1 MLKKWMIC
9 LAIFSLG
16 NAASADDSA
25 EFQAFLKQQKA
36 EFEVFQEKRQQE
48 FEAFV
53 KRWQEAE
60 QAYRKKVASQWE
72 DPELSGKTR
81 LVQYSDDLKQRTVV
95 DYEANTITVELN
107 EDQPDAN
114 IQQALSQQLDRL
126 GNTTVAEAA
135 SQDPVLINAG
145 VSVNAK
151 KQTGM
156 PHRQLVPELT
166 QKAEK
171 GPQDVKITR
180 EKGRVKATVN
190 LPSRSTQEKIQDILP
205 LVEANAQKWGIPPAL
220 ILAIVH
226 TESSFNPLARS
237 HIPAFGLMQI
247 VPVSAGKDVSKEL
260 YGSQRLLSP
269 DYLYDPEN
277 NIEAGS
283 VYLYLLLN
291 RYFDKVAEDTSRFYM
306 AVSAYNTGPGNVAR
320 AMSNTT
326 RLTAASNAANRLN
339 PDQVYQRLQ
348 QNLPAQETRN
358 YLTKVT
364 ERYTQYQNHLESQL

>member
-1 MLKKWMIC
+1 
-9 LAIFSLG
+9 
-16 NAASADDSA
+16 
-25 EFQAFLKQQKA
+25 
-36 EFEVFQEKRQQE
+36 
-48 FEAFV
+48 
-53 KRWQEAE
+53 
-60 QAYRKKVASQWE
+60 
-72 DPELSGKTR
+72 
-81 LVQYSDDLKQRTVV
+81 
-95 DYEANTITVELN
+95 
-107 EDQPDAN
+107 
-114 IQQALSQQLDRL
+114 
-126 GNTTVAEAA
+126 
-135 SQDPVLINAG
+135 
-145 VSVNAK
+145 
-151 KQTGM
+151 
-156 PHRQLVPELT
+156 
-166 QKAEK
+166 
-171 GPQDVKITR
+171 
-180 EKGRVKATVN
+180 
-190 LPSRSTQEKIQDILP
+190 
-205 LVEANAQKWGIPPAL
+205 
-220 ILAIVH
+220 
-226 TESSFNPLARS
+226 
-237 HIPAFGLMQI
+237 MQI

-260 YGSQRLLSP
+260 YGSQQLLSP

>member
-16 NAASADDSA
+16 STASAGDSA
-25 EFQAFLKQQKA
+25 EFEAFLQQQDEA
-36 EFEVFQEKRQQE
+36 FEGFQTKRQQE
-48 FEAFV
+48 FDSFV

-60 QAYRKKVASQWE
+60 QAYRKKVASQWK

-107 EDQPDAN
+107 QEQPDTD
-114 IQQALSQQLDRL
+114 IQQVVSKQLKQL
-126 GNTTVAEAA
+126 GDATVAETA

-145 VSVNAK
+145 VAIDSRSQ
-151 KQTGM
+151 KQA
-156 PHRQLVPELT
+156 PRRKLVPGLAGAG
-166 QKAEK
+166 QKHLS
-171 GPQDVKITR
+171 DVKITR
-180 EKGRVKATVN
+180 DGSRVKATVQIPGRN
-190 LPSRSTQEKIQDILP
+190 TQEKIADILP
-205 LVEANAQKWGIPPAL
+205 AVQKNAKKWGVPPAL

-260 YGSQRLLSP
+260 YGKQRLLSP
-269 DYLYDPEN
+269 DYLYNPEN
-277 NIEAGS
+277 NIQAGS

-291 RYFDKVAEDTSRFYM
+291 RYFKNVAQDESRFYM

-326 RLTAASNAANRLN
+326 KLTAASNAANRLSSTE
-339 PDQVYQRLQ
+339 VYQRLQ
-348 QNLPAQETRN
+348 QKLPAQETKN

-364 ERYTQYQNHLESQL
+364 KRYAQYQTHLESQP

>member
-9 LAIFSLG
+9 LAIFSLSG
-16 NAASADDSA
+16 TAVADDSA
-25 EFQAFLKQQKA
+25 EFEAFLQQQDT
-36 EFEVFQEKRQQE
+36 EFDIFQTQRQQE
-48 FEAFV
+48 FETFV

-60 QAYRKKVASQWE
+60 QAYREKVASQWD

-107 EDQPDAN
+107 QDQADTD
-114 IQQALSQQLDRL
+114 IQQVVAQQLNQL
-126 GNTTVAEAA
+126 GNATVAETA
-135 SQDPVLINAG
+135 SQDPVLINAR
-145 VSVNAK
+145 VAIDSRSQNQV
-151 KQTGM
+151 
-156 PHRQLVPELT
+156 PHRKLVPGLAGTEQQALRN
-166 QKAEK
+166 
-171 GPQDVKITR
+171 VKITR
-180 EKGRVKATVN
+180 DGGKVKATVQMTGRN
-190 LPSRSTQEKIQDILP
+190 TQEKIEEILP
-205 LVEANAQKWGIPPAL
+205 VVQQNAKKWGVPPAL

-269 DYLYDPEN
+269 DYLYDPEK
-277 NIEAGS
+277 NIQAGS

-291 RYFDKVAEDTSRFYM
+291 RYFKNVVQGESRFYM

-326 RLTAASNAANRLN
+326 RLSAASNAANQLS
-339 PDQVYQRLQ
+339 PTEVYQRLQ

-364 ERYTQYQNHLESQL
+364 KRYAQYQTHLESQP

>member
-1 MLKKWMIC
+1 
-9 LAIFSLG
+9 
-16 NAASADDSA
+16 
-25 EFQAFLKQQKA
+25 
-36 EFEVFQEKRQQE
+36 
-48 FEAFV
+48 
-53 KRWQEAE
+53 
-60 QAYRKKVASQWE
+60 
-72 DPELSGKTR
+72 
-81 LVQYSDDLKQRTVV
+81 
-95 DYEANTITVELN
+95 
-107 EDQPDAN
+107 
-114 IQQALSQQLDRL
+114 
-126 GNTTVAEAA
+126 
-135 SQDPVLINAG
+135 
-145 VSVNAK
+145 
-151 KQTGM
+151 
-156 PHRQLVPELT
+156 
-166 QKAEK
+166 
-171 GPQDVKITR
+171 
-180 EKGRVKATVN
+180 
-190 LPSRSTQEKIQDILP
+190 
-205 LVEANAQKWGIPPAL
+205 L

-348 QNLPAQETRN
+348 QNLPAQETRD